1 MSARELED
9 LGEGRILRSSSE
21 GSGNVLLL
29 FGEGADT
36 KVLKLYRERR
46 GRTKEVL
53 SGFSHRMFEHK
64 RGTRAKVRYRTE
76 CLTLDL
82 WEHHGLD
89 VFSRFSM
96 PLPAGYAPP
105 GLWFEYCE
113 GDTVG
118 SLVENPEVDAARKH
132 ECLLRVGHATHTRH
146 LLALE
151 HGEPLLVQERGTL
164 NHLFVS
170 GERLISFDFEGGFL
184 AGFPVIEA
192 LTQELAGLIRSI
204 NRRAGSAE
212 LFEEL
217 VATFVQG
224 YDDPALLRDIARW
237 GVHHQSYYRRIRRW
251 YDQRRRRSNTKTDGL
266 RFLLSFLPQ
275 STAAAEVD

>member
-1 MSARELED
+1 MPELEQ
-9 LGEGRILRSSSE
+9 LGKARTLRSSNE
-21 GSGNVLLL
+21 GSGNILLL
-29 FGEGADT
+29 FGEGAGA

-53 SGFSHRMFEHK
+53 SGFSHRMFERK
-64 RGTRAKVRYRTE
+64 RGTRAEVRYHTE
-76 CLTLDL
+76 NLTLDL
-82 WEHHGLD
+82 WESYGLD

-96 PLPAGYAPP
+96 PLPPSYAAP

-118 SLVENPEVDAARKH
+118 KLIESSDVDAARKH
-132 ECLLRVGHATHTRH
+132 ECILHVGRATHARH
-146 LLALE
+146 FLALE
-151 HGEPLLVQERGTL
+151 HREPMLAQERGTL
-164 NHLFVS
+164 NHLFLS

-192 LTQELAGLIRSI
+192 LTQELAGLVRSI
-204 NRRAGSAE
+204 RRRAGSEE

-217 VATFVQG
+217 VATFAQG

-251 YDQRRRRSNTKTDGL
+251 YDQRRRGSNTKTDSL
-266 RFLLSFLPQ
+266 RYLLSILPQ
-275 STAAAEVD
+275 STTPAKAD